1 MFISTIDNLI
11 EFFVSD
17 IVRNY
22 ELEKNQDST
31 SVGIDYIFKP
41 ESHTIEKLKGD
52 DPRDLEKAIKRRYT
66 FECCKNIYASLQLIC
81 ENNFVAFKRE
91 LR

>member
-1 MFISTIDNLI
+1 MDSLI

-22 ELEKNQDST
+22 DLEHNQDTT

-41 ESHTIEKLKGD
+41 GSHTIERVDKD
-52 DPRDLEKAIKRRYT
+52 DQHNLEKAIKRRYT

-81 ENNFVAFKRE
+81 
-91 LR
+91 